1 MAISATKWLTTCL
14 HYNEHW
20 ETLLSKAVKPFT
32 DVVLQTG
39 VAECFYFERSME
51 RGPHLRLH
59 FKSTEY
65 LLENILKPNLLEHF
79 QQYFEAKPSFLVEP
93 KYPASFPEKL
103 KWHPN
108 NSIHFDD
115 GQPEHKLGVK
125 PLEMSIL
132 AAQYQASSCMVLNTL
147 KDKNADWSQ
156 AEKIN
161 TALKLHLSMLYAFG
175 ITLKEAA
182 GFTAWALDNWEAGYL
197 PKDKH
202 NYVTINSESLRRT
215 YHSNF
220 ELQRKDMHPYL
231 SAIWELL
238 KNYQKVGDQ
247 GFIDWIHANSSTN
260 LELSLALDAEKV
272 RPLPTPV
279 APQEPIWTYYAD
291 FIQKTNNRLGI
302 NGVNEGYL
310 FFALAQSLKLLKQ
323 GNRSFIEVDSA
334 SGKFKS
340 LPILHRTDLSDTRGG
355 LDHGFG
361 GFGG

>member
-79 QQYFEAKPSFLVEP
+79 QQYFEAKPSYLVEP
-93 KYPASFPEKL
+93 KYPASFPDKL

-125 PLEMSIL
+125 KLEMSIL
-132 AAQYQASSCMVLNTL
+132 ATQYQASSRMVLNTL
-147 KDKNADWSQ
+147 KGKNADWSQ

-161 TALKLHLSMLYAFG
+161 AALKLHLSMFYAFG
-175 ITLKEAA
+175 ITLQEAA
-182 GFTAWALDNWEAGYL
+182 SFTAWALDNWEAGYL

-202 NYVTINSESLRRT
+202 SHSSLNSDSLRSI

-220 ELQRKDMHPYL
+220 ELQRKDMQPYL

-238 KNYQKVGDQ
+238 KNYQKVGNQ
-247 GFIDWIHANSSTN
+247 GFIDWIHTNSSTN
-260 LELSLALDAEKV
+260 LELSLALDAGKV
-272 RPLPTPV
+272 QPLLTPI
-279 APQEPIWTYYAD
+279 ASMEPIWSFYAD
-291 FIQKTNNRLGI
+291 FIQKTNNRFGI
-302 NGVNEGYL
+302 SRKNEGYL
-310 FFALAQSLKLLKQ
+310 YYALAQTVRLLKQ
-323 GNRSFIEVDSA
+323 RKLPFPSVELTKSSA
-334 SGKFKS
+334 A
-340 LPILHRTDLSDTRGG
+340 
-355 LDHGFG
+355 
-361 GFGG
+361 